1 MKNDKS
7 DKRPATSATSATQE
21 VGRTGLLSSA
31 ATTNDPLAIV
41 GLGLG
46 ATDRARELVLKGLE
60 YEQQQELQAFL
71 QTELSRLD
79 VEMAELNGR
88 HADLDKL
95 VGGRTGGRGRP
106 PKGWFNIDVKRAGT
120 ILAADDF
127 YYEKKGKNFSSQID
141 AIHFAIEIEKIL
153 FKHGQIEDRLFD
165 PMTSIKTFQDSV
177 SAGLQ
182 KLPEY
187 RDRFL
192 K

>member
-7 DKRPATSATSATQE
+7 DKGAATSATSATPE
-21 VGRTGLLSSA
+21 EALTSLLGVPI
-31 ATTNDPLAIV
+31 DPDDSLAFV

-46 ATDRARELVLKGLE
+46 ATDRAKELVLKGLE
-60 YEQQQELQAFL
+60 YEQRQELHAFL
-71 QTELSRLD
+71 QAELSRLD
-79 VEMAELNGR
+79 AEMAELDGR
-88 HADLDKL
+88 RADLDRL
-95 VGGRTGGRGRP
+95 VGGRTSGRGRP
-106 PKGWFNIDVKRAGT
+106 SKGWFNIDVKRASA

-127 YYEKKGKNFSSQID
+127 YYEKKGEHFSSQID

-153 FKHGQIEDRLFD
+153 FTHGQIEDRLFD

-182 KLPEY
+182 KLPEP